1 MLEFDTTFRGRVK
14 PAAAE
19 EQGRVVGKYLDG
31 LGREHDV
38 MAGTVEVLLSYL
50 RTYNRIGNAQ
60 VSGVRQRREGQGSG
74 SGGAAVVP

>member
-1 MLEFDTTFRGRVK
+1 M
-14 PAAAE
+14 
-19 EQGRVVGKYLDG
+19 VGKYLDG